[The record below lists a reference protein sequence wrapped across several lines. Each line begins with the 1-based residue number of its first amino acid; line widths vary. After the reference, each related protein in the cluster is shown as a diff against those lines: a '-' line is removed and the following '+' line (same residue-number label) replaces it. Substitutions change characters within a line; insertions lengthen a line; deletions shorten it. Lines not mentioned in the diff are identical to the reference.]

1 MGGDHGAPTLRR
13 DLVDSDDEYAAAQRA
28 GDDDELS
35 RLASRGDV
43 EADMPEPYRSTA
55 ISPDTEPAATDVV
68 PAGEDVPTQRFY
80 PMPAGEGEP
89 VRLVTNKA
97 IAQQAAPGR
106 EIAEIEVPRTD
117 RKSTRL
123 NSSH

>member
-1 MGGDHGAPTLRR
+1 
-13 DLVDSDDEYAAAQRA
+13 
-28 GDDDELS
+28 
-35 RLASRGDV
+35 
-43 EADMPEPYRSTA
+43 MPEPYRATA

-106 EIAEIEVPRTD
+106 EIAEIEVPRTHLD
-117 RKSTRL
+117 ERSEEHTSELQSLMRNSYAVLRL
-123 NSSH
+123 KKKNN

>member
-1 MGGDHGAPTLRR
+1 
-13 DLVDSDDEYAAAQRA
+13 
-28 GDDDELS
+28 
-35 RLASRGDV
+35 
-43 EADMPEPYRSTA
+43 MPEPYRATA

-106 EIAEIEVPRTD
+106 EIAEIEVPRTHLD
-117 RKSTRL
+117 ELAPPADDFPTSGHRTMTPEPDSPLRSEARRGGTGGGRTYR
-123 NSSH
+123 SRASPYP

>member
-1 MGGDHGAPTLRR
+1 
-13 DLVDSDDEYAAAQRA
+13 
-28 GDDDELS
+28 
-35 RLASRGDV
+35 
-43 EADMPEPYRSTA
+43 MPEPYRATA

-106 EIAEIEVPRTD
+106 EIAEIEVPRPHPDELAPPAEAFVNSGTRTMNTTEGPD
-117 RKSTRL
+117 GKEWVKSWREVW
-123 NSSH
+123 